1 VTQINISVIEAQ
13 MNYVKQE
20 NTHID
25 QHSFLQRRSTD
36 V

>member
-13 MNYVKQE
+13 MNYVKQ